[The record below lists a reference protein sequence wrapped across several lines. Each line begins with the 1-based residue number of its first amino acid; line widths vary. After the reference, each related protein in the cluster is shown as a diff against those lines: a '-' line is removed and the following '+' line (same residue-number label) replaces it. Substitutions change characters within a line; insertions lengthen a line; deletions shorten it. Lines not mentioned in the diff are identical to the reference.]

1 MHRFRIHLT
10 LRPLPRVRR
19 LLPALLALCCLIHH
33 QPSAPAQ
40 DDADRHLGPI
50 VGLASIGE
58 TVYSASQ
65 GGIFEHSEGHARWI
79 LQPPFRVF
87 TLAGRTHP
95 QTKKPI
101 LILGGGAPGISGE
114 IAMLDP
120 ASGSLV
126 TCRVSDDLVYGVAI
140 HPNGTEVA
148 LACADQRVLTMALPA
163 LDSSSIH
170 LRHKHTA
177 EARAV
182 AYSADGR
189 HVASGGLDGV
199 LLISTNDSNSEPI
212 VLQEHTA
219 GVECLQFSP
228 DSRLLAS
235 GSRDAR
241 VRMHSADGRFLRTYS
256 RIGPEAPDS
265 GLGKKPCVWALAWT
279 RDSSALFAGTSRGS
293 LDQLSLTDDSSSQ
306 IQSEASGPIFSLQ
319 FNTRGQ
325 LMIGTEKISTL
336 PPPFRGAGRAYR

>member
-1 MHRFRIHLT
+1 MAFP
-10 LRPLPRVRR
+10 PLPWARC
-19 LLPALLALCCLIHH
+19 LLPNLIALCCLIGSL
-33 QPSAPAQ
+33 PSAPAQ
-40 DDADRHLGPI
+40 DDVHRHLGPI
-50 VGLASIGE
+50 VALASIGE

-65 GGIFEHSEGHARWI
+65 GGIFEHSDGHARWI

-101 LILGGGAPGISGE
+101 LILGGGTPGISGE

-120 ASGSLV
+120 ASGSLI
-126 TCRVSDDLVYGVAI
+126 TCRVSNDLVYGVAI
-140 HPNGTEVA
+140 HPDGTEAA
-148 LACADQRVLTMALPA
+148 LACADQRVLTIALPS
-163 LDSSSIH
+163 LDLPSSH

-189 HVASGGLDGV
+189 HLASGGLDGV
-199 LLISTNDSNSEPI
+199 LLLSSEDSATEPI

-228 DSRLLAS
+228 DSRFLAS

-265 GLGKKPCVWALAWT
+265 GLGKKPYVWALAWT
-279 RDSSALFAGTSRGS
+279 RDSSALLAGTSRGS
-293 LDQLSLTDDSSSQ
+293 LHELSLTDDSSNQ
-306 IQSEASGPIFSLQ
+306 IQSEVRGPIFSLQ

-325 LMIGTEKISTL
+325 LMIGTETISTL
-336 PPPFRGAGRAYR
+336 TPPF